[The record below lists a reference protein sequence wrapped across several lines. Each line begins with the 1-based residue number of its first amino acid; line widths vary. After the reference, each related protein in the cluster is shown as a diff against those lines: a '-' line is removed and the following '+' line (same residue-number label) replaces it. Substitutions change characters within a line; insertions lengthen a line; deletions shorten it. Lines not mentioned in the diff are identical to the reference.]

1 MAVKPFIGQ
10 MKAPTGYT
18 GKPARNQ
25 NLPPKVIIELEW
37 VHGYRGSNNRNN
49 MGLIKDGSLA
59 YYAAAVGIVYDPVQ
73 HKQRFFVGQHTDD
86 ITCVAFSP
94 DGQHVATGEMGARDV
109 IKRQPGQRAG

>member
-1 MAVKPFIGQ
+1 

-59 YYAAAVGIVYDPVQ
+59 YYAAAVGIVYDPV
-73 HKQRFFVGQHTDD
+73 
-86 ITCVAFSP
+86 
-94 DGQHVATGEMGARDV
+94 
-109 IKRQPGQRAG
+109 